1 MSSGAKDQV
10 GRLLALVPLIRRR
23 GAMRVDEV
31 ADMLG
36 VTPAQ
41 LVKDLKVLI
50 FCGWPGWYP
59 DDLIDVDLDAL
70 EPGGDGMIRISNA
83 DCLQEPLRLS
93 TAEASALLV
102 AVRALRDSADPAVL
116 PSIDS
121 TLAKLEGAVEG
132 TPVASVQVPPREREL
147 AAFRARLGDALAS
160 GRQVKLGYHVPA
172 RDEDTER
179 IVDPIAVVS
188 HQGVGYLDAW
198 CHRAGE
204 RRSFR
209 LDRVLGVE
217 VLASAAEAHDLPPLD
232 LGEGIFRPSD
242 EQPIVTLRLAPRAR
256 WVAEYYPVEAT
267 RETADGSLEV
277 ELRVADRAW
286 LQRLLMRLTPHVT
299 VLGPEEF
306 TTAYRDATSAA
317 RSLYA

>member
-31 ADMLG
+31 AAMLG
-36 VTPAQ
+36 VTPTQ

-83 DCLQEPLRLS
+83 DYLQEPLRLS

-132 TPVASVQVPPREREL
+132 TTVASVQVPPREREL
-147 AAFRARLGDALAS
+147 TVFRNRLADAIRD
-160 GRQVKLGYHVPA
+160 GRQVRLGYHVPA

-179 IVDPIAVVS
+179 TIDPIAVVA
-188 HQGVGYLDAW
+188 HQGVSYLDAW

-217 VLASAAEAHDLPPLD
+217 VLDSPVDEHDLAPLD
-232 LGEGIFRPSD
+232 LGDGIFRPSD
-242 EQPIVTLRLAPRAR
+242 EQPVVTLQLAPRAR
-256 WVAEYYPVEAT
+256 WVAEYYPVEAA
-267 RETADGSLEV
+267 RERADGGLEV

-286 LQRLLMRLTPHVT
+286 LDRLLMRLTPHVT
-299 VLGPEEF
+299 VIAPQEY
-306 TTAYRDATSAA
+306 AASYSDAVGAA
-317 RSLYA
+317 RKLYG

>member
-36 VTPAQ
+36 VSPAQ

-121 TLAKLEGAVEG
+121 TLEKLEGAVEG

-147 AAFRARLGDALAS
+147 SAFRTKLAEAIRDA
-160 GRQVKLGYHVPA
+160 RQVRLGYHVPA

-179 IVDPIAVVS
+179 TVDPIAVVS
-188 HQGVGYLDAW
+188 HQGVSYLDAW
-198 CHRAGE
+198 CHSAGE

-209 LDRVLGVE
+209 LDRVLGVS
-217 VLASAAEAHDLPPLD
+217 VLETAAEDHDLEPLD
-232 LGEGIFRPSD
+232 LGDGIFRPSE
-242 EQPIVTLRLAPRAR
+242 EQPLVTLQLAPRAR
-256 WVAEYYPVEAT
+256 WVAEYYPVVDA
-267 RETADGSLEV
+267 RESAAGALEV
-277 ELRVADRAW
+277 DLRVADRAW
-286 LQRLLMRLTPHVT
+286 LDRLLMRLTPHVT
-299 VLGPEEF
+299 VLAPAEF
-306 TTAYRDATSAA
+306 TASYRQATSAA
-317 RSLYA
+317 RALYA

>member
-23 GAMRVDEV
+23 GEMRVDEV

-121 TLAKLEGAVEG
+121 TLAKLENAVEG
-132 TPVASVQVPPREREL
+132 NQVASVQVPPREREL
-147 AAFRARLGDALAS
+147 TAFRTTLAEAIRAD
-160 GRQVKLGYHVPA
+160 RQVRLGYHVPA

-179 IVDPIAVVS
+179 TVDPIAVVL
-188 HQGVGYLDAW
+188 HQGVSYLDAW
-198 CHRAGE
+198 CHQAGE

-209 LDRVLGVE
+209 MDRVLSVAILPTQAVE
-217 VLASAAEAHDLPPLD
+217 HDLKALD
-232 LGEGIFRPSD
+232 LGEGIFRPSA
-242 EQPIVTLRLAPRAR
+242 ELPLVTLRLGPRAR

-267 RETADGSLEV
+267 REGATGALEV
-277 ELRVADRAW
+277 DLRVADRAW
-286 LQRLLMRLTPHVT
+286 LDRLLMRLTPHVT
-299 VLGPEEF
+299 VLGPPEF
-306 TTAYRDATSAA
+306 IASYQQSTAAVRA
-317 RSLYA
+317 LYA